1 MKPVLAVAC
10 VVGLLAMTSAAR
22 AQDKDFF
29 IKFGAAELI
38 PHESAD
44 ISVGGAHLPGASIS
58 IANHYTASVE
68 IGYQFTPDLSV
79 SFTGGVPPTVDIDG
93 AGTLSGVGRL
103 GGVTYGPT
111 ALTAQYTFANL
122 GRIKPYI
129 GAGAMFM
136 FVFDNEDGAM
146 TNLKVDPAIGAVV
159 RAGIDFDLANDW
171 GLFLD
176 VKQAYLRTHASGTFG
191 GSPVKADVRLDPTV
205 VSIGLARRF

>member
-10 VVGLLAMTSAAR
+10 VAGLLAMTSAAR

-29 IKFGAAELI
+29 IKFGPAALI

-44 ISVGGAHLPGASIS
+44 ISLGGAPLPGASIS
-58 IANHYTASVE
+58 IADHYTASVE
-68 IGYQFTPDLSV
+68 IGYQLTPDLSV
-79 SFTGGVPPTVDIDG
+79 SFTGGLPPTVDIDG

-103 GGVTYGPT
+103 GTVIYGPT

-129 GAGAMFM
+129 GAGPMFM

-159 RAGIDFDLANDW
+159 RAGIDFDLTNDW

-191 GSPVKADVRLDPTV
+191 GSPVKADVILDPTV
-205 VSIGLARRF
+205 VTIGLSRRF